1 MQPQYAAH
9 LIHQKSITQ
18 SSQPLHSTT
27 SFFWY
32 SKYILLTSH
41 IPIQS
46 ISSSLSPLRQSH
58 HALSIRLLKPG
69 TQHKA
74 RPVWPHQ
81 SQSVSLSLSVSL
93 KGLAWQIQTFLFTNQ
108 GRDGRTMT
116 WAEPSDLW
124 LIPFLCKRLIENCFQ
139 YGLFY
144 ACFQFRHR
152 TLSEMTAFEMEL
164 IPIQGLIEM
173 VINKLCCYTHC
184 GKSIVHTGWLC
195 GTSVSLVNPSRQLW
209 HSTHGHNGSK
219 LAITFQHT
227 TSISKHVPPLKPHPV
242 VVVSG
247 KRTGTTKE
255 RKNNRY

>member
-1 MQPQYAAH
+1 MALTCIFAAH
-9 LIHQKSITQ
+9 LILHKSTTQ
-18 SSQPLHSTT
+18 SSRSLNFPT
-27 SFFWY
+27 SFSTC
-32 SKYILLTSH
+32 SKYILLTSY
-41 IPIQS
+41 ILIQS
-46 ISSSLSPLRQSH
+46 ISPRLPPLWQSH
-58 HALSIRLLKPG
+58 HDLSIRLLKPG

-74 RPVWPHQ
+74 WPVWPHQ
-81 SQSVSLSLSVSL
+81 SKSVSLSL
-93 KGLAWQIQTFLFTNQ
+93 KGLACQIQPFLSTNQ